1 MKKWLI
7 VIALLFA
14 AFAGGYFAGR
24 AKADPEVTVQ
34 RDTITFRD
42 TVIQDRPVPV
52 YVTQIRTDT
61 VRLALIDSSTTTLIR
76 DSATVRIPITRK
88 VYQDSS
94 YRAVISGYNANLDS
108 IWVYG
113 QTREIYITRTQKT
126 QQKRWGFGAAAGPS
140 VLFTPDG
147 NVRGGFGITAGLTYR
162 F

>member
-7 VIALLFA
+7 IAALLAA

-24 AKADPEVTVQ
+24 TKAEPEVTIQ
-34 RDTITFRD
+34 RDTITYRD

-52 YVTQIRTDT
+52 YVTQVRTDT

-88 VYQDSS
+88 VYRDSL
-94 YRAVISGYNANLDS
+94 YRAVISGYNASLDS
-108 IWVYG
+108 IWVYR
-113 QTREIYITRTQKT
+113 QVQEIYITRTQKT
-126 QQKRWGFGAAAGPS
+126 PQKRWGLGVTAGPS
-140 VLFTPDG
+140 VLATPDG
-147 NVRGGFGITAGLTYR
+147 SIKAGVGMTAGLTYR